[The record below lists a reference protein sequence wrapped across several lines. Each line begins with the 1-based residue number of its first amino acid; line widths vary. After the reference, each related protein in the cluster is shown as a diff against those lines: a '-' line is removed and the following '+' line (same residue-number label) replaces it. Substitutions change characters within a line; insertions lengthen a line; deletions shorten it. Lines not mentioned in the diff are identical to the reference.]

1 MATDT
6 ESPAVRAKRHAAEA
20 ALAQVEDGM
29 LLGLGSGS
37 TAELFIA
44 ALGRRMAAGGLRV
57 KGVPTSEASARA
69 AKAAGV
75 PLVAIDDVTRLDL
88 DIDGTDEIDP
98 AFNLIKGGGG
108 CLLREKIVAAA
119 SDRMV
124 VIADAS
130 KRVETLGGFPLPVEV
145 DRFGAALTA
154 RKIADA
160 LIDAGAAKHE
170 PKLRRGK
177 EGAPFVT
184 DGGHHIYD
192 CATARLPDPARAA
205 RALAEIPGVVEHG
218 LFLGLASLLI
228 VGGPDGAE
236 LVPADARARRA

>member
-1 MATDT
+1 MAIDT

-20 ALAQVEDGM
+20 ALELVEDGM

-44 ALGRRMAAGGLRV
+44 ALGRRIAAEGIRI

-75 PLVAIDDVTRLDL
+75 PLLSIDEVARLDL
-88 DIDGTDEIDP
+88 DVDGTDEIDP

-130 KRVETLGGFPLPVEV
+130 KRVAMLGAFPLPVEV
-145 DRFGAALTA
+145 DRFGLKLTA
-154 RKIADA
+154 RKIAEA
-160 LIDAGAAKHE
+160 LIATGAAEHE
-170 PKLRRGK
+170 PKRRRAK
-177 EGAPFVT
+177 DGAPFVT
-184 DGGHHIYD
+184 DGGHYILD
-192 CATARLPDPARAA
+192 CAALRLPDPARAA

-228 VGGPDGAE
+228 VGRPDGVETIEA
-236 LVPADARARRA
+236 